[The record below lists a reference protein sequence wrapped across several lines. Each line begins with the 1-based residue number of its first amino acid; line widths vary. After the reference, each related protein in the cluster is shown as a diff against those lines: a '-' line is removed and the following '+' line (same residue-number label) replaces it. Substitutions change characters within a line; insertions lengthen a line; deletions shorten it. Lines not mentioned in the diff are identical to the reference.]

1 MLLLLGDFHQGWKEY
16 EWRLKCS
23 NFSSENRNFPQPYWD
38 GIYLN
43 GKSVLIWAEQGIGD
57 EIMFTS
63 ILPTLTQMTGKIVIE
78 CNPRL
83 VSLFQRSF
91 PQIQFFPRESTPNS
105 KLLDKNI
112 DYQIPMDSLGQ
123 WLRTNEDSFK
133 ESKQTYLTAC
143 ANKSAKIKKRY
154 QKLAAGRLLVG
165 ISWKSAGIN
174 QRRALLK
181 STILEDWASILLQ
194 QDCYF
199 INLQYG
205 DVKEELEQFHLQTD
219 LMIYQDVEID
229 SLGNLDDF
237 AAQISALD
245 LVISTSNTTMHMAGA
260 LGKQVWTLL
269 PYIPGWRW
277 MLEREDTPWYPS
289 MRLFRQNELGTWSRA
304 FDQVRSK
311 LERYI
316 ANNMVEGSR

>member
-1 MLLLLGDFHQGWKEY
+1 M
-16 EWRLKCS
+16 
-23 NFSSENRNFPQPYWD
+23 
-38 GIYLN
+38 
-43 GKSVLIWAEQGIGD
+43 
-57 EIMFTS
+57 
-63 ILPTLTQMTGKIVIE
+63 
-78 CNPRL
+78 
-83 VSLFQRSF
+83 
-91 PQIQFFPRESTPNS
+91 
-105 KLLDKNI
+105 
-112 DYQIPMDSLGQ
+112 
-123 WLRTNEDSFK
+123 
-133 ESKQTYLTAC
+133 
-143 ANKSAKIKKRY
+143 
-154 QKLAAGRLLVG
+154 
-165 ISWKSAGIN
+165 
-174 QRRALLK
+174 
-181 STILEDWASILLQ
+181 
-194 QDCYF
+194 
-199 INLQYG
+199 
-205 DVKEELEQFHLQTD
+205 KEELEQFHLQTD

-316 ANNMVEGSR
+316 ANTIVEGSR